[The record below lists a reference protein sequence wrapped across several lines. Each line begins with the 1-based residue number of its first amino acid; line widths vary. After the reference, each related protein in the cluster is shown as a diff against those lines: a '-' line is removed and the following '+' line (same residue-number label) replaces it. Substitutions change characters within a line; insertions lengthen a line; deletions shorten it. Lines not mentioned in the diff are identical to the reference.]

1 MDLVKLLDQR
11 REDILTE
18 ATASLA
24 HARQSHYAGS
34 ASANRDRLARLYDLT
49 VTAVRDRNLTPML
62 EFAQQLARDRHQDG
76 FDLQEVQTAF
86 NVLEEAIWKAIT
98 KGLKGKDYPQAF
110 GLTSTALGAGK
121 AALAREYVSL
131 ASQTRV
137 PTLDLTEL
145 FQSTY

>member
-1 MDLVKLLDQR
+1 MDLAKLLEQHRDA
-11 REDILTE
+11 IITE
-18 ATASLA
+18 ATAALG
-24 HARQSHYAGS
+24 HARQSHYADS
-34 ASANRDRLARLYDLT
+34 AAANHDRLARLFDLT
-49 VTAVRDRNLTPML
+49 LGAVRDRNLTPML
-62 EFAQQLARDRHQDG
+62 EYAQQLARERYKDG

-86 NVLEEAIWKAIT
+86 NVLEEAIWRAIT